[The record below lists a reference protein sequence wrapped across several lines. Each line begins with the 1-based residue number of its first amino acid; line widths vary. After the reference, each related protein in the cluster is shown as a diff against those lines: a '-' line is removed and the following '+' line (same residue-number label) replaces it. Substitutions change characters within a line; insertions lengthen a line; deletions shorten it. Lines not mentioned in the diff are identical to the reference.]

1 MGGIGLEY
9 KAKSPS
15 HSQLSVRAPGVAL
28 DFAVPRNTSQAML
41 IRSVARAAAGARPRI
56 SAVLWVVIRLRYI
69 PSLIA
74 FEVFRSRIVLWTVVS
89 NSHTDSGLIA

>member
-15 HSQLSVRAPGVAL
+15 HSQLSVRTLGVAL
-28 DFAVPRNTSQAML
+28 DFAVPRNTHQAML

-56 SAVLWVVIRLRYI
+56 SAVLWVVVRLRFI
-69 PSLIA
+69 PLLLA
-74 FEVFRSRIVLWTVVS
+74 FKV
-89 NSHTDSGLIA
+89 